1 MWQNEENYWKIVYT
15 DWSVLKRK
23 TTEFSSMKYQQHIND
38 GIFIAVEHNMKWGV
52 MKLHNCQQ
60 RFLNCSAVHYMEVVY
75 RKMSLPGMENEL
87 SAFTTTDRIHILL
100 TCRNNALIASKISL
114 AEGCNIACN

>member
-75 RKMSLPGMENEL
+75 RKMSLPGMENVL

>member
-1 MWQNEENYWKIVYT
+1 MYT

-75 RKMSLPGMENEL
+75 RKMSLPGMENVL